1 MRPVERPI
9 AAMLLL
15 STAGS
20 LALVA
25 VYAAGGQPQLE
36 GLLLAVSLGA
46 LGAAVIAWALRLL
59 PDEEVTDRREPE
71 PSPPEVRA
79 AATSALERGEEQ
91 LTGRRTLGRLLLGAL
106 AALALVLFFP
116 IRSLGPRPGRS
127 MFGTEWQRGTHVVDG
142 GGRRVRAGQLG
153 EGTVITVFPEGH
165 AGSPVSQALLIRV
178 DPALLRLPPGRDA
191 WAPAGHV
198 AFSKICTHAGC
209 PVGLYRASAHQ
220 LLCPCHQSTFDVL
233 RGAQPVFGPTTRAL
247 PQLPLEID
255 ADGYLRATGD
265 FSAPVGPG
273 FWELSGGGGTGR
285 RASHGGRRSVGRPDA
300 PAVPS
305 RLGGTSRR
313 DATASS

>member
-9 AAMLLL
+9 AAMLAL
-15 STAGS
+15 SILGS

-36 GLLLAVSLGA
+36 GVLLAVSLGM
-46 LGAAVIAWALRLL
+46 LGAAVIVWALRLL
-59 PDEEVTDRREPE
+59 PQDEVTDVREPE
-71 PSPPEVRA
+71 PSPPAVRA

-106 AALALVLFFP
+106 ASLALAAFFP

-127 MFGTEWQRGTHVVDG
+127 MFHTEWQPGTFVVDG
-142 GGRRVRAGQLG
+142 GGRRVREDELTPGS
-153 EGTVITVFPEGH
+153 VITVFPEGYG
-165 AGSPVSQALLIRV
+165 GSPVSQALLIRV
-178 DPALLRLPPGRDA
+178 DPGQLHLPPGREA
-191 WAPAGHV
+191 WAPKGYV

-209 PVGLYRASAHQ
+209 PVGLYRAAAHQ

-233 RGAQPVFGPTTRAL
+233 RGAMPVFGPTTRAL

-273 FWELSGGGGTGR
+273 FWELGGG
-285 RASHGGRRSVGRPDA
+285 S
-300 PAVPS
+300 
-305 RLGGTSRR
+305 
-313 DATASS
+313 

>member
-9 AAMLLL
+9 AAMLAL
-15 STAGS
+15 SICGS

-36 GLLLAVSLGA
+36 GVFLAVSLGM

-59 PDEEVTDRREPE
+59 PHDEVTDVRQPE
-71 PSPPEVRA
+71 PSSPAVRA

-106 AALALVLFFP
+106 AALVLVVFFP

-127 MFGTEWQRGTHVVDG
+127 MFHTEWQRGTFVVDG
-142 GGRRVRAGQLG
+142 GGRRVRDG
-153 EGTVITVFPEGH
+153 ELTPGSVITVFPEGYG
-165 AGSPVSQALLIRV
+165 GSPVSQALLIRV
-178 DPALLRLPPGRDA
+178 DPALLHLPPGRDA
-191 WAPAGHV
+191 WAPNGYV

-209 PVGLYRASAHQ
+209 PVGLYRAAAHQ

-233 RGAQPVFGPTTRAL
+233 RGAVPVFGPTTRAL

-255 ADGYLRATGD
+255 ADGYLRAAGD

-273 FWELSGGGGTGR
+273 FWELS
-285 RASHGGRRSVGRPDA
+285 
-300 PAVPS
+300 
-305 RLGGTSRR
+305 
-313 DATASS
+313 